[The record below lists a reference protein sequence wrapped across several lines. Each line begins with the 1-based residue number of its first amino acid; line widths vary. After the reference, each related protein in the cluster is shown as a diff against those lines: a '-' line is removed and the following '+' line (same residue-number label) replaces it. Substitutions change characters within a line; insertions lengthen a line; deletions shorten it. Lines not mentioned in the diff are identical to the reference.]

1 MDVFVFKYKNP
12 YYGSRSFA
20 VIAENEAK
28 AREMMLELTKSKAN
42 AYLCDLHTEL
52 VQVTR
57 NCTDGEPQIIEI
69 KYIWKI

>member
-1 MDVFVFKYKNP
+1 MDVFVFKYKNR
-12 YYGSRSFA
+12 YYGSSSFA

-42 AYLCDLHTEL
+42 RYLCNLATEL

-57 NCTDGEPQIIEI
+57 YGTDEPQIIEI
-69 KYIWKI
+69 KYIWKN

>member
-1 MDVFVFKYKNP
+1 MGVFVFKYKNP

-42 AYLCDLHTEL
+42 RYLCDLATEL

-57 NCTDGEPQIIEI
+57 YCTDGEPQIIEI
-69 KYIWKI
+69 KA

>member
-1 MDVFVFKYKNP
+1 MDVFVFKYKNR

-28 AREMMLELTKSKAN
+28 ARERMLELTKSKAN
-42 AYLCDLHTEL
+42 AYLCDLATEL

-57 NCTDGEPQIIEI
+57 YCPDEPQIIEI
-69 KYIWKI
+69 TYIWKI

>member
-1 MDVFVFKYKNP
+1 MGVFVFKYKNP

-28 AREMMLELTKSKAN
+28 AREMMLELTRSKTN
-42 AYLCDLHTEL
+42 RYLFDLDTEL

-57 NCTDGEPQIIEI
+57 YCTDETQIIEI
-69 KYIWKI
+69 KA

>member
-1 MDVFVFKYKNP
+1 MDVFVFKYANH
-12 YYGSRSFA
+12 YYCSRSFV

-42 AYLCDLHTEL
+42 RYLCDLDTEL

-57 NCTDGEPQIIEI
+57 YCADGKPKIIEI
-69 KYIWKI
+69 KA

>member
-1 MDVFVFKYKNP
+1 MDVFVFKYKNR

-28 AREMMLELTKSKAN
+28 ARERMLELTKSKAN
-42 AYLCDLHTEL
+42 AYLCDLATEL

-57 NCTDGEPQIIEI
+57 YCTDEPQILEI
-69 KYIWKI
+69 TYIWKI

>member
-1 MDVFVFKYKNP
+1 MDVFVFKYKNR

-28 AREMMLELTKSKAN
+28 ARERMLELTKSKAN
-42 AYLCDLHTEL
+42 SYLWDLHTDL

-57 NCTDGEPQIIEI
+57 YGIDEPQIIEI
-69 KYIWKI
+69 KYIWKN